1 MIKHILHSISSSVA
15 RLIAAIALVAL
26 GVGMLIRSVPLFAI
40 IAFGAA
46 IWLTYSVVRFGIDDW
61 NAKKSSERHAELQLA
76 RREKAQLIVSSGG
89 PTSLE
94 DYLFLFPDACPKC
107 GSRNLSR
114 TDGAG
119 TSANYADPHD
129 VYEVGLT
136 VNPYSIVACKRC
148 THVLSESYSP
158 SYVGGDETSSYHKVQ
173 DVRVNS
179 PYLAK
184 EVADGIP
191 DFPYESSQ

>member
-1 MIKHILHSISSSVA
+1 MIKQILHSIPSNFV
-15 RLIAAIALVAL
+15 RIIGAIVLVAL
-26 GVGMLIRSVPLFAI
+26 GVGMLVTSVPLFAI

-46 IWLTYSVVRFGIDDW
+46 IWLIYSVVRFGIDDW
-61 NAKKSSERHAELQLA
+61 NAKKSSVRHAELQLA

-129 VYEVGLT
+129 VYEIGLT
-136 VNPYSIVACKRC
+136 VNPYSIVACRRC
-148 THVLSESYSP
+148 NHVLSESYSP
-158 SYVGGDETSSYHKVQ
+158 SYVGGDETSNYQEVQ

-179 PYLAK
+179 PYLSK
-184 EVADGIP
+184 EVADKIP
-191 DFPYESSQ
+191 EFPYESS